1 MIYYYI
7 ILHTTMKQYYQ
18 ISLLVAAIATVG
30 GWFYKTSSSS
40 GRDSKASSTPS
51 FEWNFTVNDPDLL
64 LGVERCSI
72 ERVPEADLDPERFAT
87 EYWRVKPLIIVRE
100 TNVNQAV
107 HRQTQKQT
115 LLDKFHSKQVRL
127 ATYESYA
134 FTRSETQLDL
144 ASYLANLQ
152 QVTATTSADTGFA
165 FGADPYGL
173 EEYYVVPQVVD
184 ALKDRLHL
192 DWHYQTALA
201 ASGAGLAF
209 HWHADVFAETLQG
222 RRRWFLYPP
231 ESSPVFNPRATSA
244 QWYHQVYRNLNATS
258 GDSTNNA
265 NTENRSEDA
274 LLECTIGSN
283 ESIYVPADWF
293 HSTLSLGEAV
303 SLTTSFANTL
313 RSDLRM
319 EQPQVESNDN
329 QHTASV
335 SLDDAVRD
343 HMLMLDAFEATDYAT
358 AIRHGRQLVTK
369 RPNNFVPHGWVG
381 VIQTLYAQLPGAS
394 PEQVTERLEAA
405 RQSSLQCVQ
414 LNPIYAPC
422 RVWLFRQLKALSLIY
437 KDEQPALAKSYQQQA
452 VKHRQVAASLSHD
465 KDDEILD
472 PRWRPRSA
480 PTSK

>member
-1 MIYYYI
+1 
-7 ILHTTMKQYYQ
+7 MKQYYQ
-18 ISLLVAAIATVG
+18 ISLLAGAIATVV
-30 GWFYKTSSSS
+30 GWFYKTISSS
-40 GRDSKASSTPS
+40 GRDSQSIAFPTPS
-51 FEWNFTVNDPDLL
+51 LAWNFTVNDPDLL

-72 ERVPEADLDPERFAT
+72 ERVPEADMDPERFST
-87 EYWRVKPLIIVRE
+87 EYWRVKPLVIVRE

-107 HRQTQKQT
+107 HRQTRKQT
-115 LLDKFHSKQVRL
+115 LLDKFQRKRVRL

-152 QVTATTSADTGFA
+152 QVTATTTADTGFA

-173 EEYYVVPQVVD
+173 EEYYVVPQVVQ
-184 ALKDRLHL
+184 ALKERLHL

-244 QWYHQVYRNLNATS
+244 QWFHQVYWNLNATNS
-258 GDSTNNA
+258 QSTNNA

-283 ESIYVPADWF
+283 EAIYVPADWF

-313 RSDLRM
+313 RKDLRT
-319 EQPQVESNDN
+319 EQPQVESHDN
-329 QHTASV
+329 QNSASV
-335 SLDDAVRD
+335 SLDEATRD

-369 RPNNFVPHGWVG
+369 RPSNFVPQGWMG
-381 VIQTLYAQLPGAS
+381 VIQTLYAQQPGTS
-394 PEQVTERLEAA
+394 PEKVTERLEAA
-405 RQSSLQCVQ
+405 RQSSLQCIQ
-414 LNPIYAPC
+414 LNPLYAPC

-437 KDEQPALAKSYQQQA
+437 KDKQPALAKSYQQQA
-452 VKHRQVAASLSHD
+452 VKHRQVAATLSHD
-465 KDDEILD
+465 KGDELLD
-472 PRWRPRSA
+472 PRWRPRA
-480 PTSK
+480 VPTSK